1 MKPSLRNTYFK
12 PRLTKP
18 SAADGEW
25 VLKYY
30 NNAAGGGFNPCITG
44 GGAAGTDSECNVLA
58 NCVGYAVG
66 RFNEIGNYGECKY
79 LTSCHAKNMI
89 NRCGGMPIGGINA
102 APEVGAAMVWEGG
115 TYGHIAI
122 IEQVISPTQVVVSD
136 SSWATDP
143 RYAYVFRT
151 ATCTFTGSNW
161 KIPGYSSEHY
171 TFIGFIYNPAVS
183 QKTRYFGDSYDY
195 LEGYYDFKKA
205 EQANTPTTGGAQ
217 NYKSASAASNALRK
231 TYISAASGNS
241 SGGGNSTKLIAD
253 SSLSDTEYTRNG
265 YKLVTTSGSS
275 INTKRANLL
284 SYPAYVESP
293 FIELKIGEYTF
304 GTYSKES
311 AGNIRKVQYPN
322 YLTRINIVKINGA
335 VNTYSINMEYQV
347 EAGADP
353 NLIDKILASVGYNTI
368 KISYGDWSTPKY
380 IYKEEEALITKVTSN
395 VDFAS
400 SKIIYT
406 LECTSN
412 ILLTASTVFDFP
424 KFTGK
429 PSDKIKEILYNKM
442 YKLTDIFQGM
452 ADKSTVDIQG
462 FIIGD
467 DKSVE
472 VEAKSLDPLS
482 YINYLVTCMVS
493 NTNTSDSPVQDSS
506 YYLTLEDDLNNEFG
520 GSYFKIHKVLATG
533 NVLNSADTY
542 EIDIGYPG
550 DNLVTSFNIT
560 DNNSWA
566 LLYDY
571 AQKLDINNYIYTID
585 KNGDIKSDYSLNIT
599 TSKSKK
605 KTTAENQTWWT
616 QMTQFPI
623 NATLVIKGLI
633 RPVMLMTYLRV
644 NAMFYGQKH
653 ISSGLYII
661 TKQEDTVDKT
671 GYRTTLSLMRV
682 AGDNDV
688 FIKQS

>member
-293 FIELKIGEYTF
+293 FIELKIGEYT
-304 GTYSKES
+304 Y
-311 AGNIRKVQYPN
+311 AG
-322 YLTRINIVKINGA
+322 
-335 VNTYSINMEYQV
+335 
-347 EAGADP
+347 
-353 NLIDKILASVGYNTI
+353 
-368 KISYGDWSTPKY
+368 
-380 IYKEEEALITKVTSN
+380 
-395 VDFAS
+395 
-400 SKIIYT
+400 
-406 LECTSN
+406 
-412 ILLTASTVFDFP
+412 
-424 KFTGK
+424 
-429 PSDKIKEILYNKM
+429 
-442 YKLTDIFQGM
+442 
-452 ADKSTVDIQG
+452 
-462 FIIGD
+462 
-467 DKSVE
+467 
-472 VEAKSLDPLS
+472 
-482 YINYLVTCMVS
+482 
-493 NTNTSDSPVQDSS
+493 
-506 YYLTLEDDLNNEFG
+506 
-520 GSYFKIHKVLATG
+520 
-533 NVLNSADTY
+533 
-542 EIDIGYPG
+542 
-550 DNLVTSFNIT
+550 
-560 DNNSWA
+560 
-566 LLYDY
+566 
-571 AQKLDINNYIYTID
+571 
-585 KNGDIKSDYSLNIT
+585 
-599 TSKSKK
+599 
-605 KTTAENQTWWT
+605 
-616 QMTQFPI
+616 
-623 NATLVIKGLI
+623 
-633 RPVMLMTYLRV
+633 
-644 NAMFYGQKH
+644 
-653 ISSGLYII
+653 
-661 TKQEDTVDKT
+661 
-671 GYRTTLSLMRV
+671 
-682 AGDNDV
+682 
-688 FIKQS
+688 